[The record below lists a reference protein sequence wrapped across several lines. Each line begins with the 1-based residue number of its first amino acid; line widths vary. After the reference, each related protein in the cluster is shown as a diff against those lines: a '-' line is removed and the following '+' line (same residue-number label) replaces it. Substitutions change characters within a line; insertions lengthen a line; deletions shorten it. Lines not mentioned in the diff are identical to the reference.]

1 MSRYL
6 LSQAVAPDA
15 ERQRLALLQ
24 HYYDP
29 YTIARLEKL
38 GVAAGWRCLDVG
50 AGGGSIARWL
60 AERVGSSGSVLAID
74 LDLRL
79 LEPLATPILSVR
91 RLDICSEELPE
102 DADLVHS
109 RLLLEH
115 LPERGSVLQ
124 RMIRALRP
132 GGWLLV
138 TDTDF
143 RTVKMSEPDAEFDLL
158 ESSFAAAT
166 EAAGWNI
173 GVGPA
178 LASMLENAGLVDV
191 AAESWQT
198 YERDGSMSMLL
209 ALTYRR
215 LRDALIQHGA
225 AAPYVDFIADR
236 LANATVGVFGPTSW
250 MAWGRR
256 PASA

>member
-6 LSQAVAPDA
+6 LALADDPEA
-15 ERQRLALLQ
+15 ERHRLALLQ

-29 YTIARLEKL
+29 YTIARLEKI

-60 AERVGSSGSVLAID
+60 AERVGAGGSVLAID
-74 LDLRL
+74 LELRL
-79 LEPLATPILSVR
+79 LEPLATSILLVR
-91 RLDICSEELPE
+91 RLDVCSEELPA

-115 LPERGSVLQ
+115 LPERETVLQ

-143 RTVKMSEPDAEFDLL
+143 RTVNLSEPDAAFDRLR
-158 ESSFAAAT
+158 SSFAAAT
-166 EAAGWNI
+166 EAAGWSI
-173 GVGPA
+173 QVGPA
-178 LASMLENAGLVDV
+178 LASMLERAGLVDV

-198 YERDGSMSMLL
+198 YERGGDASILL
-209 ALTYRR
+209 ALSYKR
-215 LRDALIQHGA
+215 LRDALIEHGA
-225 AAPYVDFIADR
+225 TAIDVDHIADR
-236 LANATVGVFGPTSW
+236 LADATVGVFGPTSW
-250 MAWGRR
+250 MAWGRKPPR
-256 PASA
+256 N